1 MFYSSFV
8 CVCVCVWF
16 QCVYSL
22 ASMFGTVYSKYV
34 CEHVVS
40 CELLR
45 VFVLKRTWFA
55 VDYLVHKRV
64 SDCAFSCKCICTCAL
79 AAFSCKC
86 ICNCALAAYM
96 YVLCVSERVF
106 SLVSVGQ

>member
-1 MFYSSFV
+1 MCKCACFIV
-8 CVCVCVWF
+8 VLCVCVCVWF

-55 VDYLVHKRV
+55 VDYLVHKCV
-64 SDCAFSCKCICTCAL
+64 SDCAFSCKCIC
-79 AAFSCKC
+79 
-86 ICNCALAAYM
+86 NCVLAAYM
-96 YVLCVSERVF
+96 YVLCVSECVF